1 MTRVLMLAAAGVWLV
16 AGAGCVQAGSTQV
29 CSVAPSSDAA
39 QLGFRE
45 LHSFGKNYEV
55 FQITVKLDDCML
67 FQSEDTSVLDQPE
80 FKLPPKPLAAGAH
93 TLQIFTKFKS
103 GFSADMHDYEW
114 IDVRTMRIELS
125 ANATRT
131 LVIRRSEVMNRDPRK
146 RMQSDVSLE

>member
-1 MTRVLMLAAAGVWLV
+1 MKRVLLFCAASAWLGAGT
-16 AGAGCVQAGSTQV
+16 GCVQAGSPQV
-29 CSVAPSSDAA
+29 CSVAPGNDAA

-55 FQITVKLDDCML
+55 FQLMVKLDDCVL

-80 FKLPPKPLAAGAH
+80 FNLPPKPLAAGVH
-93 TLQIFTKFKS
+93 QLQIVTKFKS

-114 IDVRTMRIELS
+114 FEVRSMRIELS

-131 LVIRRSEVMNRDPRK
+131 LVVRRTEVMNRDPRK
-146 RMQSDVSLE
+146 RMQSDIVLE

>member
-16 AGAGCVQAGSTQV
+16 AGAGCVQAGSTQA

-55 FQITVKLDDCML
+55 FQITVKLDDCLL

-80 FKLPPKPLAAGAH
+80 FNLPPKPLAAGAR

-125 ANATRT
+125 ADATRT

>member
-1 MTRVLMLAAAGVWLV
+1 M
-16 AGAGCVQAGSTQV
+16 AGAGCVQAGSTKA

-80 FKLPPKPLAAGAH
+80 FDLPPKPLAAGAH

-114 IDVRTMRIELS
+114 IDVRSMRIVLS

-131 LVIRRSEVMNRDPRK
+131 LVIRRSEVMNRDPRQ
-146 RMQSDVSLE
+146 RMQSDISLE

>member
-1 MTRVLMLAAAGVWLV
+1 M
-16 AGAGCVQAGSTQV
+16 AGAGCVQAGSTKA

-80 FKLPPKPLAAGAH
+80 FDLPPKPLAAGAH

-114 IDVRTMRIELS
+114 IDVRSMRIVLS

-131 LVIRRSEVMNRDPRK
+131 LVIRRSEVMNRDPRQ
-146 RMQSDVSLE
+146 RMQSDISLG